1 MQMLDARDPIR
12 LAALPAEIDDHGP
25 EAELQ
30 PVVRSAVPGPEPFNA
45 LVLVRGTLRRRRG
58 GTDGTFAVRTN
69 FTLAGFDP
77 MSPPPFKHSSTVG
90 AAPAGAPEA
99 EIDAI
104 DHGYFDDSG
113 CWVLLVRGDSLRQH
127 GAVEL
132 TSWVM
137 CREPAARRR
146 LDGRADGRLAF
157 RSYRS
162 FVPPRPPQP
171 ADAWSQAVTRLFPRL
186 HGRRTTAPLAVRGR
200 RLYRLSRK

>member
-12 LAALPAEIDDHGP
+12 LAALPADDDHGL

-45 LVLVRGTLRRRRG
+45 LVLVRGTLPAG
-58 GTDGTFAVRTN
+58 AAATDGTFAVRTN
-69 FTLAGFDP
+69 FILAGFDP
-77 MSPPPFKHSSTVG
+77 MSPPPFKHSST
-90 AAPAGAPEA
+90 AALRGAGAA

-104 DHGYFDDSG
+104 DHGYFDDTG
-113 CWVLLVRGDSLRQH
+113 CWMLLVRGESLRQH

-137 CREPAARRR
+137 CREAPARRV
-146 LDGRADGRLAF
+146 DGGADGRLAF

-162 FVPPRPPQP
+162 FVPPPRPRP
-171 ADAWSQAVTRLFPRL
+171 ADIWTQAVSRLFPR
-186 HGRRTTAPLAVRGR
+186 HPDTGGAAA
-200 RLYRLSRK
+200 

>member
-12 LAALPAEIDDHGP
+12 LDPAALPADIDDHGLQ
-25 EAELQ
+25 AELQ
-30 PVVRSAVPGPEPFNA
+30 PVVRSAVPGPAPFNA
-45 LVLVRGTLRRRRG
+45 LVLVRGTLAADAAAAA
-58 GTDGTFAVRTN
+58 DGTFAVRTN

-77 MSPPPFKHSSTVG
+77 MSPPPFKHSST
-90 AAPAGAPEA
+90 AALRRAGAPEV

-113 CWVLLVRGDSLRQH
+113 RWVLLVRGDSLRQH
-127 GAVEL
+127 GTVEL

-137 CREPAARRR
+137 CREPPPAKR
-146 LDGRADGRLAF
+146 LDGKTDGRLAF

-171 ADAWSQAVTRLFPRL
+171 ADAWSQAVSRIV
-186 HGRRTTAPLAVRGR
+186 RRPDIEGAVA
-200 RLYRLSRK
+200 

>member
-1 MQMLDARDPIR
+1 MQMLDARDPIH
-12 LAALPAEIDDHGP
+12 LAALSADADDHGL

-30 PVVRSAVPGPEPFNA
+30 PVLRSAVPGPAPFNS
-45 LVLVRGTLRRRRG
+45 LVLVRGTLPAGAAGRN
-58 GTDGTFAVRTN
+58 GTFAVRTN

-77 MSPPPFKHSSTVG
+77 MSPPPFKHSSTV
-90 AAPAGAPEA
+90 ALRQAGAPEA

-113 CWVLLVRGDSLRQH
+113 CWVLLVRGESLRQH

-137 CREPAARRR
+137 CREPPARRP
-146 LDGRADGRLAF
+146 DERLAF

-162 FVPPRPPQP
+162 FVPPRPSQP
-171 ADAWSQAVTRLFPRL
+171 ADVWSQAVSRLFPRRPDT
-186 HGRRTTAPLAVRGR
+186 GSRAVA
-200 RLYRLSRK
+200 

>member
-12 LAALPAEIDDHGP
+12 LAALPADDDHGL

-30 PVVRSAVPGPEPFNA
+30 PVVRSAVPGPAPFNS
-45 LVLVRGTLRRRRG
+45 LVLVRGTLPAG
-58 GTDGTFAVRTN
+58 AVATDGTFAVRTN

-77 MSPPPFKHSSTVG
+77 MSPSPFKHSST
-90 AAPAGAPEA
+90 AALRQAGAA

-113 CWVLLVRGDSLRQH
+113 RWVLLVRGESLRRH

-137 CREPAARRR
+137 CYEPPARRVE
-146 LDGRADGRLAF
+146 GGADGRLAF

-162 FVPPRPPQP
+162 FVPPPRPKP
-171 ADAWSQAVTRLFPRL
+171 ADAWSQAVTRLFPRRPDT
-186 HGRRTTAPLAVRGR
+186 GRAAA
-200 RLYRLSRK
+200 

>member
-12 LAALPAEIDDHGP
+12 LDPAALPADVDDHGP

-30 PVVRSAVPGPEPFNA
+30 PVVRSAVPGPQPFNA
-45 LVLVRGTLRRRRG
+45 LVLVRGTLPAG
-58 GTDGTFAVRTN
+58 AAAPDGTFAVRTN

-77 MSPPPFKHSSTVG
+77 MSPPPFKHSST
-90 AAPAGAPEA
+90 AALRQAGAPEV

-113 CWVLLVRGDSLRQH
+113 RWVLLVRGDSLRQH

-137 CREPAARRR
+137 CREPAA
-146 LDGRADGRLAF
+146 GRTDGRLAF

-186 HGRRTTAPLAVRGR
+186 HAGGDRPLV
-200 RLYRLSRK
+200 

>member
-12 LAALPAEIDDHGP
+12 LGPAAMPADGDDHGL

-30 PVVRSAVPGPEPFNA
+30 PVVRSAVPGPEPFNS
-45 LVLVRGTLRRRRG
+45 LVLVRGTLPAGAAGR
-58 GTDGTFAVRTN
+58 DGTFAVRTN

-77 MSPPPFKHSSTVG
+77 MSPPPFKHSSTV
-90 AAPAGAPEA
+90 ALRQAGAPEV

-113 CWVLLVRGDSLRQH
+113 RWVLLVRGESLREH

-137 CREPAARRR
+137 CREPPARRPAG
-146 LDGRADGRLAF
+146 LPDDRLAF

-162 FVPPRPPQP
+162 FVPPPPPKP
-171 ADAWSQAVTRLFPRL
+171 ADAWSRAVSRIV
-186 HGRRTTAPLAVRGR
+186 RRPDGERAVA
-200 RLYRLSRK
+200 

>member
-12 LAALPAEIDDHGP
+12 LDPAALPADVDDHGL

-30 PVVRSAVPGPEPFNA
+30 PVLRSAVPGPGPFNS
-45 LVLVRGTLRRRRG
+45 LVLVRGTLPAG
-58 GTDGTFAVRTN
+58 AVETNATFAIRTN
-69 FTLAGFDP
+69 FELAGFDP
-77 MSPPPFKHSSTVG
+77 MSPPPFKHSST
-90 AAPAGAPEA
+90 AALRQPGGPEA

-104 DHGYFDDSG
+104 DHGYFDDAG
-113 CWVLLVRGDSLRQH
+113 RWVLLVRGESLCPH
-127 GAVEL
+127 GTVEL

-137 CREPAARRR
+137 CREPPPAATAAG
-146 LDGRADGRLAF
+146 LPAGKSDARLAF

-186 HGRRTTAPLAVRGR
+186 H
-200 RLYRLSRK
+200 

>member
-12 LAALPAEIDDHGP
+12 LGPPADLDDPGLEI
-25 EAELQ
+25 ELQ
-30 PVVRSAVPGPEPFNA
+30 PVLRSAVPGPEPFNA
-45 LVLVRGTLRRRRG
+45 LVLVRGTLPAGAAETG
-58 GTDGTFAVRTN
+58 GSFAVRTN

-77 MSPPPFKHSSTVG
+77 MSPAPFKHSSI
-90 AAPAGAPEA
+90 AALRQAGAPEA

-113 CWVLLVRGDSLRQH
+113 RWVLLVRGDSLRQH

-137 CREPAARRR
+137 CREPPPARR
-146 LDGRADGRLAF
+146 LDDRLAF

-186 HGRRTTAPLAVRGR
+186 HAGGDRPLV
-200 RLYRLSRK
+200 

>member
-12 LAALPAEIDDHGP
+12 LAALPADVDDHGL

-30 PVVRSAVPGPEPFNA
+30 PVVRSAVPGPAPFNA
-45 LVLVRGTLRRRRG
+45 LVLVRGTLAAG
-58 GTDGTFAVRTN
+58 AVATDGTFAVRTN

-77 MSPPPFKHSSTVG
+77 MSPPPFKHSSTV
-90 AAPAGAPEA
+90 ALRQAGAPEV

-113 CWVLLVRGDSLRQH
+113 CWVLLVRGESLRQH

-137 CREPAARRR
+137 CREPPARRVE
-146 LDGRADGRLAF
+146 GGADGRLAF

-162 FVPPRPPQP
+162 FVPPRPSQP
-171 ADAWSQAVTRLFPRL
+171 ADAWSQAVTRLFPRRPDI
-186 HGRRTTAPLAVRGR
+186 GRAVA
-200 RLYRLSRK
+200 

>member
-12 LAALPAEIDDHGP
+12 LAALPADDDHGL

-30 PVVRSAVPGPEPFNA
+30 PVLRSAVPGPAPFNA
-45 LVLVRGTLRRRRG
+45 LVLVRGILPAGAAGR
-58 GTDGTFAVRTN
+58 DGTFAVRTN

-77 MSPPPFKHSSTVG
+77 MSPAPFKHSST
-90 AAPAGAPEA
+90 AALRQPGAPEV

-137 CREPAARRR
+137 CREPPADSRTA
-146 LDGRADGRLAF
+146 GRPDGRLAF

-162 FVPPRPPQP
+162 FVPPRPAQP
-171 ADAWSQAVTRLFPRL
+171 ADAWSQAVSRLFAHRPDA
-186 HGRRTTAPLAVRGR
+186 GRAAA
-200 RLYRLSRK
+200 